1 MTGSLQDQ
9 LLKSGLVSE
18 QRVKESRKKKSRQFK
33 KGKQTGKEP
42 SLAEAYAKR
51 RHTDQQ
57 DKDRALNERR
67 EEARRKKAL
76 KDRLKNIIVPAAKND
91 PKADLPRHFEFAG
104 KIRKL
109 YVTASQQTALNEGKL
124 GVAYHAGR
132 HFLVEAPVIDKLRSV
147 HADAISFFAPDVKT
161 DDEVDDFYAGF
172 EVPDDLQW

>member
-33 KGKQTGKEP
+33 KGKQTSKEP

-51 RHTDQQ
+51 RHKDQQ
-57 DKDRALNERR
+57 EKDRALNQRR

-76 KDRLKNIIVPAAKND
+76 KDRLKNIIIPASRND
-91 PKADLPRHFEFAG
+91 PKAEVPRHFQFAG

-109 YVTASQQTALNEGKL
+109 YVTAAQQTALNDGKL
-124 GVAYHAGR
+124 GIAYHAGR
-132 HFLVEAPVIDKLRSV
+132 HYLVESPVIDKLKSV
-147 HADAISFFAPDVKT
+147 HADAISFYAPDVT
-161 DDEVDDFYAGF
+161 SDEEVDDFYAGF